1 MDNSRCLYNEKIIL
15 LICSAVF
22 IIIYIIY
29 LFPILIYIFKKCLKN
44 KLCVYW
50 IDYSFLIASG
60 IIFIF
65 TFIIKLIKETL
76 EDNQQYIKYEVS
88 KNLYYILIK
97 VSLNLMC
104 LTIMGSLL
112 FDSIIACKLSY
123 KMNKIKK
130 IDDTDYVS
138 LSEKLKNINIVNMLT
153 FKFRF
158 NYYVF
163 SII

>member
-1 MDNSRCLYNEKIIL
+1 
-15 LICSAVF
+15 
-22 IIIYIIY
+22 
-29 LFPILIYIFKKCLKN
+29 
-44 KLCVYW
+44 
-50 IDYSFLIASG
+50 
-60 IIFIF
+60 
-65 TFIIKLIKETL
+65 
-76 EDNQQYIKYEVS
+76 
-88 KNLYYILIK
+88 
-97 VSLNLMC
+97 MC
-104 LTIMGSLL
+104 LTIKGSLL